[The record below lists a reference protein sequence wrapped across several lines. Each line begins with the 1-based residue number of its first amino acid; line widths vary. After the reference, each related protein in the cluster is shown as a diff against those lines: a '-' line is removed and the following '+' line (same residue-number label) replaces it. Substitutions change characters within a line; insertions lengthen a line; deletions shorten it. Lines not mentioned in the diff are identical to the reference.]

1 MPVFA
6 GNGSL
11 EGGSGALIVKD
22 SSGNTVFAQG
32 VAAGTG
38 GNFGYYST
46 TSSPGFIAGSA
57 SDPGWVTIPSGV
69 WTKVNQYATTTV
81 YNRGSHYNT
90 STTRFTAPIAGPYLF
105 IWSVY
110 SYQVNYFHPQFA
122 VNGSVSLRRGEVP
135 YRIRGY
141 GFASNYQ
148 TDAQIEEV
156 IYLLAGDYVEVH
168 SIAGGGDA
176 YMYQYYGLF
185 SGVFVG

>member
-1 MPVFA
+1 MPVYV

-11 EGGSGALIVKD
+11 EGGGSALTVKD
-22 SSGNTVFAQG
+22 SSGNAVFAQG

-38 GNFGYYST
+38 GTFGYLNT

-57 SDPGWVTIPSGV
+57 SDPGWVAIASDT
-69 WTKVNQYATTTV
+69 WAKVNQYATTV
-81 YNRGSHYNT
+81 AYNRGSHYNT
-90 STTRFTAPIAGPYLF
+90 STTRFTAPVTGPYLF

-110 SYQVNYFHPQFA
+110 SYQSSYFHPQFA
-122 VNGSVSLRRGEVP
+122 VNGNVALRRGVTP

-148 TDAQIEEV
+148 TDAQIEET
-156 IYLLAGDYVEVH
+156 IYLLAGDYVEVYTY
-168 SIAGGGDA
+168 AGGGGA
-176 YMYQYYGLF
+176 NMYSYYGLF